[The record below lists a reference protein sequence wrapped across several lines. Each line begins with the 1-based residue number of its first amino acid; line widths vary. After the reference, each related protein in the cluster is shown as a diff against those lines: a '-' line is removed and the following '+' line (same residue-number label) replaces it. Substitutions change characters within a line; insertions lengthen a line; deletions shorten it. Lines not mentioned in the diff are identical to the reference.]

1 MNPTHL
7 HGCSTERPDRAV
19 ASHALPGTQATRQRH
34 IALAPPARRWLITI
48 APLLM
53 MCASPVQAVEYGMI
67 CERGGKS
74 YKVSYDTV
82 SRIFRTDNP
91 QLGSRFRLNRV
102 QLDKDAALVWVTALN
117 FSAERDVLAQ
127 FGREKW
133 VKYFFGNGSEITDR
147 CR

>member
-1 MNPTHL
+1 
-7 HGCSTERPDRAV
+7 
-19 ASHALPGTQATRQRH
+19 
-34 IALAPPARRWLITI
+34 
-48 APLLM
+48 M